1 MVTEIGMFFP
11 FLIPT
16 LSAFVF
22 SFLKFKNHV
31 PFTLPFS
38 FDFFLPGL
46 SFSSTRKG
54 GIFKVIAEKFGFHLE
69 VALKR
74 NFLLFCPQLYA
85 FYFKKSL
92 KQKCGKPCLSLITG
106 NYYVLK

>member
-1 MVTEIGMFFP
+1 MKVDRAKRWLLKLVCFSH
-11 FLIPT
+11 FLSP
-16 LSAFVF
+16 LSVLLFF
-22 SFLKFKNHV
+22 SFLKFKNCV

-74 NFLLFCPQLYA
+74 NFLLF
-85 FYFKKSL
+85 
-92 KQKCGKPCLSLITG
+92 LSTTVCFLF
-106 NYYVLK
+106 